1 VKLGQKVG
9 GLNMGFWHESI
20 LGPIETQPLKDFR
33 PGPFLRDTSFFLNV
47 NHKIYVYIFSYKIY
61 SEADNFFSLGFRKIH
76 TRN

>member
-9 GLNMGFWHESI
+9 GLNMGFWHKSI

-47 NHKIYVYIFSYKIY
+47 NHQIYMFKYFPIKYIRKLT
-61 SEADNFFSLGFRKIH
+61 NFFH
-76 TRN
+76 EV